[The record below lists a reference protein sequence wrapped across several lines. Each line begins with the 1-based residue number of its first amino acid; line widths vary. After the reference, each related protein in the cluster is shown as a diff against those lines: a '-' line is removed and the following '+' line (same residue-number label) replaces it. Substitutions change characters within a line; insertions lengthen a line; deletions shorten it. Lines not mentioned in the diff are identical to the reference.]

1 MINKILSALR
11 ELNIS
16 TYSITE
22 TRSWSAEAFF
32 IRRAMDLKRRTTLKD
47 YMVSVYVES
56 EENGQKFVGDSVVPV
71 YPGMDGAELKETLR
85 LAYHAASFVRNPYY
99 PLFDSGKK
107 EMVPSKSAFAGK
119 TLEKAIQVMAE
130 ALFSCDTEGD
140 AFVNSAE
147 FFAVKKIMRVVNSAG
162 TDVSWETFNVNG
174 EYVIQCLAPEDVET
188 HHTFN
193 FGEPDVDTFRADV
206 EHAMKQTRD
215 RARAKEAAPA
225 GKYTVILSGDQ
236 VNTIMSYY
244 ADRADASMIYQHYS
258 DYAVGKNVQGEQ
270 IEGDPLTILLKASE
284 PYDRQGI
291 PLCDRTL
298 MEDGV
303 IKTIPGSARMAY
315 YLGIEPTGVYRW
327 IQVPTGSVPFEEMK
341 KQPYL
346 HIVLFSDFQMDSMTG
361 HFGGEIRLAY
371 LYDGENVKLVTGG
384 SMNGSILD
392 AQQHMVFS
400 TDRYQSALYDGPFA
414 VAIKDV
420 TVAGIGAEA

>member
-1 MINKILSALR
+1 MINKILSALK
-11 ELNIS
+11 ELDIN

-32 IRRAMDLKRRTTLKD
+32 IRRTMDLKRRTTLKD

-71 YPGMDGAELKETLR
+71 YPGMDDAELKETLR
-85 LAYHAASFVRNPYY
+85 SAHHAASFVRNPYY
-99 PLFDSGKK
+99 PLFDSGKR

-119 TLEKAIQVMAE
+119 TLEEAIQFMAE
-130 ALFSCDTEGD
+130 ALFSCDTEED

-188 HHTFN
+188 HHIFN
-193 FGEPDVDTFRADV
+193 FGEPDIRTFRADV

-215 RARAKEAAPA
+215 RAHAKEAAPA
-225 GKYTVILSGDQ
+225 GKYTVILSGDSLRT
-236 VNTIMSYY
+236 VMSYY
-244 ADRADASMIYQHYS
+244 VDRADAGMIYQHYS

-270 IEGDPLTILLKASE
+270 VEGDPLTIILKAAE

-298 MEDGV
+298 MENGV

-327 IQVPTGSVPFEEMK
+327 IQVPTGSVPFEKMK

-420 TVAGIGAEA
+420 TVAGIGAEM

>member
-1 MINKILSALR
+1 MIDQILSALN
-11 ELNIS
+11 ELGIH

-32 IRRAMDLKRRTTLKD
+32 IRRTMDLKRRTTLKD
-47 YMVSVYVES
+47 YMVSVYAES
-56 EENGQKFVGDSVVPV
+56 EENGQKFIGDSAVPV
-71 YPGMDGAELKETLR
+71 YPGMEDGELKETLR
-85 LAYHAASFVRNPYY
+85 CAYHAASFIHNPYY

-107 EMVPSKSAFAGK
+107 ELVPSKSAFAGR
-119 TLEKAIQVMAE
+119 TLEESISFMAE
-130 ALFSCDTEGD
+130 ALFSCDAEGD

-162 TDVSWETFNVNG
+162 TDVSWETFHVSG
-174 EYVIQCLAPEDVET
+174 EYVIQCLTPEDVET
-188 HHTFN
+188 HHIFN
-193 FGEPDVDTFRADV
+193 FGEPDIGTFCTDV
-206 EHAMKQTRD
+206 KHAMKQTRD
-215 RARAKEAAPA
+215 RAWAKNAAPA
-225 GKYTVILSGDQ
+225 GRYTVILSGDSMR
-236 VNTIMSYY
+236 TIMSYY
-244 ADRADASMIYQHYS
+244 LNRADASMIYQHYS

-270 IEGDPLTILLKASE
+270 LEGDPLTIILKASE

-298 MEDGV
+298 MENGV
-303 IKTIPGSARMAY
+303 IKTIPGNARMAY

-327 IQVPTGSVPFEEMK
+327 LQVPTGSVPFEQMK

-346 HIVLFSDFQMDSMTG
+346 HIVLFSDFQMDFMTG

-371 LYDGENVKLVTGG
+371 LYDGEQEKLVTGG

-420 TVAGIGAEA
+420 TVAGIGGEA

>member
-1 MINKILSALR
+1 MIDKILSALK
-11 ELNIS
+11 ELNID

-32 IRRAMDLKRRTTLKD
+32 IRRSMDLKRRTTLKD
-47 YMVSVYVES
+47 YMVSVYAES
-56 EENGQKFVGDSVVPV
+56 EENGQKFVGDSAVPV
-71 YPGMDGAELKETLR
+71 YPGMDDAELKETLR
-85 LAYHAASFVRNPYY
+85 SAYHAASFVRNPYY
-99 PLFDSGKK
+99 PLFDSGKR
-107 EMVPSKSAFAGK
+107 EMVPSKSAFAER
-119 TLEKAIQVMAE
+119 TPEENIQFMAE
-130 ALFSCDTEGD
+130 ALFSCDMGGD
-140 AFVNSAE
+140 VFVNSAE

-162 TDVSWETFNVNG
+162 TDVSWETFNING
-174 EYVIQCLAPEDVET
+174 EYVIQCLTPEDVET
-188 HHTFN
+188 HHVFR
-193 FGEPDVDTFRADV
+193 FGEPDIDTFRSDV
-206 EHAMKQTRD
+206 EHAMEQTRD

-225 GKYTVILSGDQ
+225 GQYTVILSGDEMS
-236 VNTIMSYY
+236 TIMSYY
-244 ADRADASMIYQHYS
+244 VDRADAGMIYQHYS

-270 IEGDPLTILLKASE
+270 IEGDPLTIILKAAE

-291 PLCDRTL
+291 PLTDRTL
-298 MEDGV
+298 MENGV

-327 IQVPTGSVPFEEMK
+327 IQVPTGSVPFVEMK

-371 LYDGENVKLVTGG
+371 LYDGKQVKLVTGG

-400 TDRYQSALYDGPFA
+400 KERYQSAVYDGPFA
-414 VAIKDV
+414 VAVKNV

>member
-1 MINKILSALR
+1 MIDKILSALK
-11 ELNIS
+11 ELDIR

-32 IRRAMDLKRRTTLKD
+32 IRSSMDLKRRTTLKD

-71 YPGMDGAELKETLR
+71 YPGTDDAELKETLR
-85 LAYHAASFVRNPYY
+85 SAYHAASFVRNPYY

-107 EMVPSKSAFAGK
+107 DPAPSGSAFAGR
-119 TLEKAIQVMAE
+119 TLEENIRFMAE
-130 ALFSCDTEGD
+130 TLFSCDTEGD
-140 AFVNSAE
+140 VFVNSAE
-147 FFAVKKIMRVVNSAG
+147 FFAVKKITRVVNSAG

-174 EYVIQCLAPEDVET
+174 EYVSQCLTPEDVET

-193 FGEPDVDTFRADV
+193 FREPDAETFRADV

-215 RARAKEAAPA
+215 RACAKEAAPA
-225 GKYTVILSGDQ
+225 GRYTVLLSGDQ
-236 VNTIMSYY
+236 VRTIMSYY
-244 ADRADASMIYQHYS
+244 VDRADAGMIYQHYS
-258 DYAVGKNVQGEQ
+258 DYEVGKNVQMAEQ
-270 IEGDPLTILLKASE
+270 GDALTVILKAAE

-291 PLCDRTL
+291 PLTDRTL
-298 MEDGV
+298 MENGV
-303 IKTIPGSARMAY
+303 IKTIHGSARMAY

-327 IQVPTGSVPFEEMK
+327 LQVPTGSVPFAEMK
-341 KQPYL
+341 KHPYL

-371 LYDGENVKLVTGG
+371 LYDGEQVKLVTGG
-384 SMNGSILD
+384 SMNGNILD
-392 AQQHMVFS
+392 AQRHMVFS

-414 VAIKDV
+414 AAIPDV
-420 TVAGIGAEA
+420 PVAGI